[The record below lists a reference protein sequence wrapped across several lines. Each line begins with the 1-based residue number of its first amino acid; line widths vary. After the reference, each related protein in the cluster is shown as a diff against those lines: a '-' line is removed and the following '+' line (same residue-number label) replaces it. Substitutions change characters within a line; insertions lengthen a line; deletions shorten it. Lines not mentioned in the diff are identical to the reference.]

1 MKSEV
6 EEEKQANPNESA
18 DSWKEGLKYLIIP
31 AIAVFLLL
39 RVVFTIYIVPSG
51 SMEPQIPAKS
61 INIGWRLPYLF
72 GDPELDRGDI
82 IVFKIDGNERFLLKR
97 VIAVEGDTV
106 QISNGKVFLN
116 GKELNEPYVKEPM
129 ITNEEQLFVVPEG
142 CIFCLGDNRNHS
154 NDARVWDDPYVKL
167 SSVYAK
173 ILFRNSALTITE

>member
-1 MKSEV
+1 MKSEA
-6 EEEKQANPNESA
+6 EEEIQTNPNDSSG
-18 DSWKEGLKYLIIP
+18 SWKEGLKHFIIP
-31 AIAVFLLL
+31 AIAVFFLL

-72 GDPELDRGDI
+72 GDPALDRGDI

-106 QISNGKVFLN
+106 QICDGKVFLN
-116 GKELNEPYVKEPM
+116 GEELNEPYVKEPM
-129 ITNEEQLFVVPEG
+129 ETDGEQLFVVPGG
-142 CIFCLGDNRNHS
+142 CVFCLGDNRNHS
-154 NDARVWDDPYVKL
+154 NDARVWDNPYVKL

-173 ILFRNSALTITE
+173 ILFRN